1 MDHDKVRWVYC
12 QAHNRIYSAQPGLST
27 PTPTY
32 VLIFSMD
39 PSWKWKSLQKGAT
52 LSLLG
57 WTPLTASQSR
67 HTIDSLTAACLS
79 LSYQKV
85 SNNWLLG
92 PSSTI
97 MGLPIGIT
105 TPFIAG
111 PTLWF
116 QSLLTTWRVFLPA
129 IGPWPHYQC
138 VGSFSVL
145 DKTGVVFLFLWLGPR
160 CPTTTTINLCS
171 YGPTS
176 PMGHSQPGPSLRTI
190 SDAPIVPVT
199 LGPLRLWKLI
209 RHSASLDTR

>member
-12 QAHNRIYSAQPGLST
+12 QAHNRIHSAQPGLST

-39 PSWKWKSLQKGAT
+39 PSWKRKSLQKGAT

-145 DKTGVVFLFLWLGPR
+145 DKTGVVFLFLWLAPGVLP
-160 CPTTTTINLCS
+160 PPPS
-171 YGPTS
+171 TS
-176 PMGHSQPGPSLRTI
+176 VLMGLLLRWVILSQAHRFGQSL
-190 SDAPIVPVT
+190 T
-199 LGPLRLWKLI
+199 LLLYQLHWG
-209 RHSASLDTR
+209 HCAYES